1 MNVIEAQE
9 LKNRYDTFAQTK
21 DYKTTA
27 SDFYLRELEIDT
39 AAEYMADGHKV
50 VDIGCGLG
58 YAPIQ
63 YASRN
68 AASVVGLD
76 YSEKMIEGA
85 RELFAANAPTLKGT
99 VEFVHGSALDLPF
112 EDESVDV
119 VTTSRCLMALLDWE
133 LQKLALKQIHRV
145 LKKGG
150 VYVMMEGT
158 IEGLVRLNQ
167 CREKFALDPIAADGK
182 DRLFTLKFDEAEL
195 TSFIKPYFA
204 VETVKR
210 FGMYYFLTRVLQPL
224 VVAPEQPRYDHRI
237 NEIAYQIA
245 KEIPDYDG
253 LGHLVAFVLQKR

>member
-1 MNVIEAQE
+1 MSTQDAEE
-9 LKNRYDTFAQTK
+9 LKKRYDTFAQTR
-21 DYKTTA
+21 DYRTTA

-39 AAEYMADGHKV
+39 AAEYMADGQRV
-50 VDIGCGLG
+50 IDIGCGLG

-68 AASVVGLD
+68 AVSAVGLD
-76 YSEKMIEGA
+76 YSAEMIEGA
-85 RELFAANAPTLKGT
+85 RQLFATNAPVLKGS
-99 VEFVHGSALDLPF
+99 VGFVHGSVLDLRF
-112 EDESVDV
+112 DDASFDI

-133 LQKLALKQIHRV
+133 LQKQALKEIHRV
-145 LKKGG
+145 LRKGG

-158 IEGLVRLNQ
+158 MDGLNRLNEY
-167 CREKFALDPIAADGK
+167 RRKLSLEPIAADGK
-182 DRLFTLKFDEAEL
+182 DRLFTRKFDEIEL
-195 TSFIKPYFA
+195 TTFIKPYFS

-237 NEIAYQIA
+237 NEIAFQIA
-245 KEIPDYDG
+245 KQIPDYEG